1 MSNDKELKI
10 LIPDEELETSAGKIT
25 LRPFKFKD
33 FSKALELVSKYLDV
47 FMESES
53 AVAIAQVMLTNA
65 GEQTLADL
73 AILVELCSGKERNFI
88 DNLSWDE
95 VFQILVAIVEQN
107 MDFFYRL
114 GDRMSEK
121 VKSRQKVGTDG
132 EKPSAA

>member
-1 MSNDKELKI
+1 MSSDKELKI

-47 FMESES
+47 FMGAES
-53 AVAIAQVMLTNA
+53 AFAIAQVMLSNA
-65 GEQTLADL
+65 GEQTLTDVSFL
-73 AILVELCSGKERNFI
+73 IKLCTSVERDFI

-95 VFQILVAIVEQN
+95 VFQILVVIVEQN